1 MRRINMSNH
10 EPTGLE
16 EENRELRDLVES
28 LQAEVKALKSTIAV
42 LRQKNTELTK
52 NVEECRNEKE
62 EMDE

>member
-1 MRRINMSNH
+1 MSNH